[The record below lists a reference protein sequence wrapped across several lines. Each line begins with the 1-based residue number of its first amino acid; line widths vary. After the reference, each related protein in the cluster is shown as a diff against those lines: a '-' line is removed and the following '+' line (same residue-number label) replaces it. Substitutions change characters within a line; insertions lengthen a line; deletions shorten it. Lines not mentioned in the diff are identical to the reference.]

1 MHSHRYLLEYPT
13 GARRRV
19 YLGVVVLAVFISAF
33 EGQLAP
39 VLPLLLKDLGMTPSF
54 YGSITA
60 ASLVAGALAGYLG
73 GEMVD
78 RIGRVKILIP
88 FAFISA
94 ASCLYMAMAPDI
106 FHFTAARISM
116 NFVEGIAMA
125 GTAPLIRDF
134 TPRTGRAQAY
144 ALWTWGPVGA
154 NFFAAAIAAL
164 TLHLFDYS
172 WRAQI
177 YLMAGVAFLGA
188 IIIALILRD
197 LHPDV
202 RRQIRDTEGAARE
215 SLSGG
220 AGSRSKLLTSRAFWT
235 HVLAISCLYF
245 FLATMN
251 AYAQLMLVEFFGF
264 SVRMAS
270 VVAMGFWVANL
281 GASIFFAR
289 LSDRLRVRRGMVI
302 GGGISAVVLL
312 STLVTVMFTWPNTPG
327 FLVLGLFVLIGGS
340 LGAVFSPWM
349 ASFSET
355 VEEIHPE
362 GHGFAFGFND
372 VIKNLFILTSV
383 LFAPHIAGSLGWNSW
398 MATVLVV
405 LCAFVVFAVLIPR
418 HTVPVFQ
425 EGDVVANRNQRDEAM
440 HVAETH

>member
-1 MHSHRYLLEYPT
+1 MRSRRYLLEYPT

-39 VLPLLLKDLGMTPSF
+39 VLPLLLKDLGMSPAF

-60 ASLVAGALAGYLG
+60 VSLLAGAMAGYLG

-78 RIGRVKILIP
+78 RIGRVRVLIP

-94 ASCLYMAMAPDI
+94 ASCLYMAMAPDVL
-106 FHFTAARISM
+106 HFTAARISM

-144 ALWTWGPVGA
+144 AFWTWGPVGA

-164 TLHLFDYS
+164 TLQLFDYS

-177 YLMAGVAFLGA
+177 YLMAGVALLGA

-220 AGSRSKLLTSRAFWT
+220 AGSRSSLLTSRAFWT

-281 GASIFFAR
+281 GASLFFAR

-302 GGGISAVVLL
+302 GGGLTAAALL
-312 STLVTVMFTWPNTPG
+312 ATLVTLMFTWPSTPG
-327 FLVLGLFVLIGGS
+327 ILVMGLFVLIGGS

-349 ASFSET
+349 ASFSEAI
-355 VEEIHPE
+355 EEIHPE

-372 VIKNLFILTSV
+372 VVKNLFILTSV
-383 LFAPHIAGSLGWNSW
+383 LFAPHVADSLGWNAW
-398 MATVLVV
+398 MAAVLVIF
-405 LCAFVVFAVLIPR
+405 CAFVAFAVLIPR
-418 HTVPVFQ
+418 HAVPALR
-425 EGDVVANRNQRDEAM
+425 EIDAEAGSNR
-440 HVAETH
+440 AEVLRAAQTK